1 MSSTRKM
8 AVILQEVVGREVE
21 GYYFPSFSGVGR
33 SLNYYPLND
42 EKPEDGVA
50 EVAVGLGKYIVD
62 GGLAL
67 RFSPRH
73 PENVLQTSEL
83 SLALRDTQTR
93 MYALDMKGD
102 ARETSISGQKIDKP
116 ASAPLAQCR

>member
-1 MSSTRKM
+1 M

-73 PENVLQTSEL
+73 PET
-83 SLALRDTQTR
+83 
-93 MYALDMKGD
+93 Y
-102 ARETSISGQKIDKP
+102 
-116 ASAPLAQCR
+116 CRHRNCRSPCATHRHACMRST